1 MLPSDK
7 LVPLANRLAESLSS
21 ENGLSTFRI
30 MVQLQNLDSE
40 RDSERDHA
48 SAVSRDA
55 KPAEGR
61 PSRVGIWER
70 QGSNGKSSFVRVD
83 AIEAS
88 HLWADVAEIP
98 PKGVKQRVVLIGES
112 VARGF
117 FYDPHVN
124 PASLLQAMLIAAAGA
139 DDVEVIDL
147 ARIDLQLKP
156 LLDLAVSAAAL
167 EPDAFVIF
175 GGNNWHPITRLTPH
189 HLREL
194 ASIVRGGGPW
204 KEVKAYLE
212 QRLREQVQFLLA
224 GLGKIRETH
233 GIPIIVLIPEFN
245 LLDWQSDCDG
255 PPLMDD
261 SDVLRWLTLREE
273 AELALSEGKAEDA
286 ARLAQALVDLDG
298 GTTPIGY
305 DIQLKAKHDS
315 GEKSGLRPLLE
326 QARDSI
332 IALTKPGPPRCF
344 GTIQEVLR
352 QEAARYGLS
361 LVDLPL
367 RFQEYLE
374 GDLPGRRLFHDYCH
388 LTLEGMRV
396 AMAAAAE
403 ALLPVLSRPPR
414 DRQSLADT
422 EFPVADKAMAEA
434 SFLAAV
440 HNANWGNSSEMVRFH
455 LERAIERCPPVAKVM
470 RLFLDFHIRS
480 CPTSLCGAFEQMAR
494 NEGFLLVSRLFR
506 SPRIWKNIN
515 LKLVN
520 EMVKALEPLQPDVSE
535 YVQRLMI
542 AEHAGATAQ
551 SNLLRRVYFGSAS
564 DQRGDQ
570 DRYGYYRL
578 YRRDAKFVFV
588 SDEPEDIQVR
598 ITSRIQEGG
607 AGQDAVVRVNG
618 APVHRFEAT
627 ARWQST
633 LFSVQ
638 KDVLAKGINELE
650 IRWPEKSWA
659 GPDRVARIVKA
670 LEAGRVPEVGPIH
683 GEVHALV
690 ISSLRASRSLP
701 ADGSLLTAE
710 AGTA

>member
-30 MVQLQNLDSE
+30 MIQLQNLN
-40 RDSERDHA
+40 SERDHPPT
-48 SAVSRDA
+48 VNRNDG
-55 KPAEGR
+55 PADGQ

-70 QGSNGKSSFVRVD
+70 RAGNGKNPFVRTD
-83 AIEAS
+83 AVES
-88 HLWADVAEIP
+88 LHLWADVAEIP

-124 PASLLQAMLIAAAGA
+124 PASLLQAMLVTAAGA
-139 DDVEVIDL
+139 DDIEVIDL

-156 LLDLAVSAAAL
+156 LLDLAASAVAL

-194 ASIVRGGGPW
+194 ASIVRGGKPW
-204 KEVKAYLE
+204 SEVKTYLE

-224 GLGKIRETH
+224 GLGKIRERH
-233 GIPIIVLIPEFN
+233 GIPIVVLIPEFN
-245 LLDWQSDCDG
+245 LLDWVSDCDG

-261 SDVLRWLTLREE
+261 ADLLLWLTLREK
-273 AELALSEGKAEDA
+273 AERALSEGRAEDA
-286 ARLAQALVDLDG
+286 ARLAQAIVELDG
-298 GTTPIGY
+298 GTTPVGY
-305 DIQLKAKHDS
+305 NIQLKAKYDS
-315 GEKSGLRPLLE
+315 GEKTGLRPLLE
-326 QARDSI
+326 QARDSVI
-332 IALTKPGPPRCF
+332 SLTKPGPPRCF
-344 GTIQEVLR
+344 GTIQQTLR
-352 QEAARYGLS
+352 QEAAQYDIS

-367 RFQEYLE
+367 RFEEYLE
-374 GDLPGRRLFHDYCH
+374 GDMPGRRLFQDYCH

-403 ALLPVLSRPPR
+403 ALLPILSRQPR
-414 DRQSLADT
+414 AWQSLADT
-422 EFPVADKAMAEA
+422 EFPVEDKAMAEA

-440 HNANWGNSSEMVRFH
+440 HNANWGNTSEMVRFH
-455 LERAIERCPPVAKVM
+455 LKRAIERYPPVAMIM
-470 RLFLDFHIRS
+470 RHFLDFHIRS

-494 NEGFLLVSRLFR
+494 HEGFLLVSRLFR

-520 EMVKALEPLQPDVSE
+520 EIVRTLEPLQPDVPE

-551 SNLLRRVYFGSAS
+551 SNLLRRVYFGTAS

-578 YRRDAKFVFV
+578 YGRDSKFVFV
-588 SDEPEDIQVR
+588 SDEPEDMQVR
-598 ITSRIQEGG
+598 ITSRTSEGG
-607 AGQDAVVRVNG
+607 AGEDAVVRVNG
-618 APVHRFEAT
+618 VPVYSFEAT
-627 ARWQST
+627 TRWHST
-633 LFSVQ
+633 LFHVQ

-650 IRWPEKSWA
+650 IIWPEKSWA

-670 LEAGRVPEVGPIH
+670 LESGRVPEVGPIH
-683 GEVHALV
+683 GEIHTLLV
-690 ISSLRASRSLP
+690 SSLGASRTP
-701 ADGSLLTAE
+701 PTDISLLTAE
-710 AGTA
+710 AGIA